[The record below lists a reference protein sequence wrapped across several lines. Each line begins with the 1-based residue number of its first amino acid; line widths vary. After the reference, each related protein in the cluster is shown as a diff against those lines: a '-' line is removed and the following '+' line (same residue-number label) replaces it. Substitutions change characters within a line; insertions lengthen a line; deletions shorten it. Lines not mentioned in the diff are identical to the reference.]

1 MRKLTLLTLFCALA
15 TGAMAGD
22 GWNEAMTVFKAGDK
36 DGKNGYRIPAITST
50 GNGSLIGVADYRYK
64 NKDWNTDMGVTGA
77 NKMPYLVVKTSNDGG
92 NTWIESEIEM
102 PLVVNPDTGKEEIG
116 LTDSA
121 VVHNQETGSTFLFG
135 FTNIRHIAVSPDKEG
150 ATPNE
155 TDINDTESKFYVA
168 SSNDGGKTWS
178 EFKNIKEDILDELEK
193 QGINR
198 GKYENILQGPG
209 GGLTYNGT
217 VYVPIQM
224 FNEGNKWGGDFTS
237 TSGFIYSEDN
247 GKSWKVATLEGVLPQ
262 GDKPSNTV
270 STSESNLFYHNGKIC
285 IAAKVENGGGNPE
298 YEGKRVAFTYENGK
312 WERLEENFLPDDMA
326 KCETSTL
333 SLSEQVYLV
342 GYSAAV
348 KNPDG
353 GETRTDTFITTNT
366 GRKIKV
372 LEGQTY
378 GYTSMTQDQDN
389 LYILFETN
397 QGVADINMRRYDI
410 ASKEYANL
418 NAQIL
423 DRGQSLLDVQ
433 GKLSSDQYVGGTYTN
448 ESESGAEAVVEL
460 NNFKIGAFHRN
471 TKDNSDDVYRTIP
484 YNLKET
490 TLVLSQDNAFM
501 QGDNIFAG
509 YQAGKIEYSNKST
522 NDLTSF
528 VMGYTFNKELENDKT
543 YIFALNGVYSNN
555 KVERNKAEGVG
566 RTAEFDSYSISMK
579 NALSKNISFTDS
591 ANLKL
596 TAGLNTTVFGHDEFE
611 EDGGIQT
618 VDGGKWNN
626 AKVDKSQNVS
636 NEIFAKATLDQRVKL
651 TDKSS
656 VRLALNL
663 GWEKELMNVD
673 EWRDEFTVLDVEK
686 EFSTPVKKHEGGLG
700 KAEVSATFDLAEK
713 VELGV
718 GYSMDTDGESI
729 ATGKVTYKL

>member
-1 MRKLTLLTLFCALA
+1 MKKLTLLTLFCALA

-22 GWNEAMTVFKAGDK
+22 GWNEKMEIFKGDYF
-36 DGKNGYRIPAITST
+36 GQNQGTYYRIPAVTST
-50 GNGSLIGVADYRYK
+50 SQGTLIAVGDHRPNGWTDIGYQDNIRFGIKV
-64 NKDWNTDMGVTGA
+64 
-77 NKMPYLVVKTSNDGG
+77 SHDGG
-92 NTWIESEIEM
+92 NTWSEEQI
-102 PLVVNPDTGKEEIG
+102 LIPDKTRPGTENKIG
-116 LTDSA
+116 ISDPA
-121 VVHNQETGSTFLFG
+121 IVHDPNSGNTFLFG
-135 FTNIRHIAVSPDKEG
+135 YQNDKWIGDKKGEFDFIMYTSKDGGVTWDKGQSMKDLLPEG
-150 ATPNE
+150 YKYMLQGPGSGMAYNGTIYMPIQAWHHKDDKGTTCTSGYIYSE
-155 TDINDTESKFYVA
+155 
-168 SSNDGGKTWS
+168 DGGKTWQS
-178 EFKNIKEDILDELEK
+178 SGLLRPENFAPGEGPDI
-193 QGINR
+193 
-198 GKYENILQGPG
+198 
-209 GGLTYNGT
+209 
-217 VYVPIQM
+217 
-224 FNEGNKWGGDFTS
+224 
-237 TSGFIYSEDN
+237 
-247 GKSWKVATLEGVLPQ
+247 
-262 GDKPSNTV
+262 
-270 STSESNLFYHNGKIC
+270 TSESNIFHHNGKIYL
-285 IAAKVENGGGNPE
+285 AAKAETSRENK
-298 YEGKRVAFTYENGK
+298 KRVVYCTSDNGK
-312 WERLEENFLPDDMA
+312 TWERVEEDFIPDDVA
-326 KCETSTL
+326 QCESNTL
-333 SLSEQVYLV
+333 ALNDQVYLV
-342 GYSAAV
+342 SYT
-348 KNPDG
+348 KDKPKRRHNL
-353 GETRTDTFITTNT
+353 FITTNT
-366 GRKIKV
+366 GKTIQIAEGKV
-372 LEGQTY
+372 D
-378 GYTSMTQDQDN
+378 GYTSMTQDLDN
-389 LYILFETN
+389 LYILFEES
-397 QGVADINMRRYDI
+397 GSMSMKRYDI
-410 ASKEYANL
+410 SSKEYANL

-471 TKDNSDDVYRTIP
+471 TKENSKDVYRTIP

-509 YQAGKIEYSNKST
+509 YQAGKIEYANKST

-528 VMGYTFNKELENDKT
+528 VMGYTFNKEFENDKT
-543 YIFALNGVYSNN
+543 YTFALNGVYSNN

-591 ANLKL
+591 SNLKL

-656 VRLALNL
+656 VRLALDL

-686 EFSTPVKKHEGGLG
+686 EFATPVKKHEGGLG
-700 KAEVSATFDLAEK
+700 KAEVSATFDIAEK

-718 GYSMDTDGESI
+718 GYSMDTDGEST

>member
-1 MRKLTLLTLFCALA
+1 MK
-15 TGAMAGD
+15 
-22 GWNEAMTVFKAGDK
+22 
-36 DGKNGYRIPAITST
+36 
-50 GNGSLIGVADYRYK
+50 
-64 NKDWNTDMGVTGA
+64 
-77 NKMPYLVVKTSNDGG
+77 
-92 NTWIESEIEM
+92 
-102 PLVVNPDTGKEEIG
+102 
-116 LTDSA
+116 
-121 VVHNQETGSTFLFG
+121 
-135 FTNIRHIAVSPDKEG
+135 
-150 ATPNE
+150 
-155 TDINDTESKFYVA
+155 
-168 SSNDGGKTWS
+168 
-178 EFKNIKEDILDELEK
+178 
-193 QGINR
+193 
-198 GKYENILQGPG
+198 
-209 GGLTYNGT
+209 
-217 VYVPIQM
+217 
-224 FNEGNKWGGDFTS
+224 
-237 TSGFIYSEDN
+237 
-247 GKSWKVATLEGVLPQ
+247 
-262 GDKPSNTV
+262 
-270 STSESNLFYHNGKIC
+270 
-285 IAAKVENGGGNPE
+285 
-298 YEGKRVAFTYENGK
+298 
-312 WERLEENFLPDDMA
+312 
-326 KCETSTL
+326 
-333 SLSEQVYLV
+333 
-342 GYSAAV
+342 
-348 KNPDG
+348 
-353 GETRTDTFITTNT
+353 
-366 GRKIKV
+366 
-372 LEGQTY
+372 
-378 GYTSMTQDQDN
+378 
-389 LYILFETN
+389 
-397 QGVADINMRRYDI
+397 RYDI
-410 ASKEYANL
+410 SSKEYANL

-471 TKDNSDDVYRTIP
+471 TKENSKDVYRTIP

-528 VMGYTFNKELENDKT
+528 VMGYTFNKEFENDKT
-543 YIFALNGVYSNN
+543 YTFALNGVYSNN

-591 ANLKL
+591 SNLKL

-656 VRLALNL
+656 VRLALDL
-663 GWEKELMNVD
+663 GWEKELMDVD

-686 EFSTPVKKHEGGLG
+686 EFATPVKKHEGGLG

-718 GYSMDTDGESI
+718 GYSMDTDGEST
-729 ATGKVTYKL
+729 ATGKITYKL

>member
-1 MRKLTLLTLFCALA
+1 M
-15 TGAMAGD
+15 
-22 GWNEAMTVFKAGDK
+22 
-36 DGKNGYRIPAITST
+36 
-50 GNGSLIGVADYRYK
+50 
-64 NKDWNTDMGVTGA
+64 
-77 NKMPYLVVKTSNDGG
+77 
-92 NTWIESEIEM
+92 
-102 PLVVNPDTGKEEIG
+102 
-116 LTDSA
+116 
-121 VVHNQETGSTFLFG
+121 
-135 FTNIRHIAVSPDKEG
+135 
-150 ATPNE
+150 
-155 TDINDTESKFYVA
+155 
-168 SSNDGGKTWS
+168 
-178 EFKNIKEDILDELEK
+178 EK

-209 GGLTYNGT
+209 SGLTYNGK

-224 FNEGNKWGGDFTS
+224 FNEGNSWGGDFTS

-285 IAAKVENGGGNPE
+285 LAAKVENGGGNPE
-298 YEGKRVAFTYENGK
+298 YDGKRIVFTYDNGK

-326 KCETSTL
+326 KCETSSL

-342 GYSAAV
+342 GYSADV
-348 KNPDG
+348 NG
-353 GETRTDTFITTNT
+353 TRTDTFITTNT
-366 GRKIKV
+366 GKKIKV

-397 QGVADINMRRYDI
+397 QGVANIDMKRYDI
-410 ASKEYANL
+410 SSKEYANL

-423 DRGQSLLDVQ
+423 DRGQSLLNTQ
-433 GKLSSDQYVGGTYTN
+433 EKLSSHQYVGGTYTN
-448 ESESGAEAVVEL
+448 QSESGAEAVVEL
-460 NNFKIGAFHRN
+460 NNFKIGVFHRN
-471 TKDNSDDVYRTIP
+471 TKENSDDVYRTIP

-501 QGDNIFAG
+501 EGDNIFAG

-522 NDLTSF
+522 NDLNSF
-528 VMGYTFNKELENDKT
+528 VMGYTFNKDLENASI
-543 YIFALNGVYSNN
+543 YSFALNGIYSNN
-555 KVERNKAEGVG
+555 KVKRNGEEGVG
-566 RTAEFDSYSISMK
+566 RTAEFDSYSIGVR
-579 NALSKNISFTDS
+579 NEFSKNISLADKT
-591 ANLKL
+591 NLKL
-596 TAGLNTTVFGHDEFE
+596 TAGLNTTLFGHDEFE

-626 AKVDKSQNVS
+626 AKVDESKNIS
-636 NEIFAKATLDQRVKL
+636 NEIFAKATVDQKIKL

-656 VRLALNL
+656 LKLALDL

-686 EFSTPVKKHEGGLG
+686 EFATPVKKHQGGLG
-700 KAEVSATFDLAEK
+700 KAAISATFDLAEK
-713 VELGV
+713 VELGA
-718 GYSMDTDGESI
+718 GYSIDTEGESV
-729 ATGKVTYKL
+729 ATGKITYKL

>member
-1 MRKLTLLTLFCALA
+1 MKKLTLLTLFCALA

-22 GWNEAMTVFKAGDK
+22 GWNDYKTIFKVGELENTEKPGTVTSF
-36 DGKNGYRIPAITST
+36 RIPAITTTSQGT
-50 GNGSLIGVADYRYK
+50 IVAVSDIRYGGQHG
-64 NKDWNTDMGVTGA
+64 NTDIADGS
-77 NKMPYLVVKTSNDGG
+77 NKVNPVHFAIKVSHDGG
-92 NTWIESEIEM
+92 NTWSESQIVG
-102 PLVVNPDTGKEEIG
+102 PQTGNGYITDPSIVHNPETGK
-116 LTDSA
+116 
-121 VVHNQETGSTFLFG
+121 TFLFG
-135 FTNIRHIAVSPDKEG
+135 YQNDKHLTNG
-150 ATPNE
+150 GGN
-155 TDINDTESKFYVA
+155 NKFFVY
-168 SSNDGGKTWS
+168 SSDDGGKTWDTG
-178 EFKNIKEDILDELEK
+178 KEIQDSISLGD
-193 QGINR
+193 GY
-198 GKYENILQGPG
+198 KYTLQGPG
-209 GGLTYNGT
+209 SGMYYNGNI
-217 VYVPIQM
+217 YMAIQGWKPKKE
-224 FNEGNKWGGDFTS
+224 NGQPWKS
-237 TSGFIYSEDN
+237 VSGFMYSDDN
-247 GKSWKVATLEGVLPQ
+247 GKTWKTATLDGVLPE
-262 GDKPSNTV
+262 GIN
-270 STSESNLFYHNGKIC
+270 TSESNIFHHNGKIYL
-285 IAAKVENGGGNPE
+285 AAKNENAQAGGGVSKDTRIV
-298 YEGKRVAFTYENGK
+298 YATSDNGK
-312 WERLEENFLPDDMA
+312 TWEKVEENFLPDNMA
-326 KCETSTL
+326 KCETSSF
-333 SLSEQVYLV
+333 SLSDQVYLV
-342 GYSAAV
+342 GFAMQGQNGWDRNDIYV
-348 KNPDG
+348 
-353 GETRTDTFITTNT
+353 TTNT
-366 GRKIKV
+366 GRKIK
-372 LEGQTY
+372 LFEGSTK
-378 GYTSMTQDQDN
+378 GYTSMVQDQDN
-389 LYILFETN
+389 LYILFEDN
-397 QGVADINMRRYDI
+397 DKKDDKNEGQILFRRFDI

-448 ESESGAEAVVEL
+448 KSESGAEAVVEL

-543 YIFALNGVYSNN
+543 YTFALNGVYSNN

-591 ANLKL
+591 SNLKL

-656 VRLALNL
+656 VRLALDL
-663 GWEKELMNVD
+663 GWEKELMDVD

-686 EFSTPVKKHEGGLG
+686 EFATPVKKHEGGLG

-718 GYSMDTDGESI
+718 GYSMDTDGEST

>member
-1 MRKLTLLTLFCALA
+1 MKKLTLLTLFCALA

-22 GWNEAMTVFKAGDK
+22 GWNEGMNIFKGNANKGET
-36 DGKNGYRIPAITST
+36 GYRIPAITATSQGT
-50 GNGSLIGVADYRYK
+50 LVAVSDIRYD
-64 NKDWNTDMGVTGA
+64 NRDMPGRCEFII
-77 NKMPYLVVKTSNDGG
+77 KTSDDGG
-92 NTWIESEIEM
+92 STWNEESIIA
-102 PLVVNPDTGKEEIG
+102 PKGGITDPSIVHDPTTGK
-116 LTDSA
+116 
-121 VVHNQETGSTFLFG
+121 TFLFG
-135 FTNIRHIAVSPDKEG
+135 YQNTSGIVGKDG
-150 ATPNE
+150 
-155 TDINDTESKFYVA
+155 KFSFMVYT
-168 SSNDGGKTWS
+168 SEDGGKTWDDGNTLATN
-178 EFKNIKEDILDELEK
+178 KNGQNEGLIPD
-193 QGINR
+193 NY
-198 GKYENILQGPG
+198 KYMLQGPG
-209 GGLTYNGT
+209 NGMVYNGT
-217 VYVPIQM
+217 IYMPIQTWH
-224 FNEGNKWGGDFTS
+224 NTDKPLQGVDHKNDG
-237 TSGFIYSEDN
+237 TSGYIYSEDG
-247 GKSWKVATLEGVLPQ
+247 GKTWKLSGLLRPEGV
-262 GDKPSNTV
+262 DV
-270 STSESNLFYHNGKIC
+270 TSESSVFHHNGKIYL
-285 IAAKVENGGGNPE
+285 AAKAEVGHADAESGKNKRRVVYCTSDNGQTWEKVEEDFIP
-298 YEGKRVAFTYENGK
+298 KDAA
-312 WERLEENFLPDDMA
+312 M
-326 KCETSTL
+326 CETSTL
-333 SLSEQVYLV
+333 ALNDQVYVV
-342 GYSAAV
+342 GYAIQ
-348 KNPDG
+348 DQELG
-353 GETRTDTFITTNT
+353 GYNREDMYITTNT
-366 GRKIKV
+366 GRKVKV
-372 LEGQTY
+372 FEGKTL
-378 GYTSMTQDQDN
+378 GYTSLAQDQDN
-389 LYILFETN
+389 LYVLYEGN
-397 QGVADINMRRYDI
+397 KANSDIDMRRFDI
-410 ASKEYANL
+410 ASKEYTNL

-448 ESESGAEAVVEL
+448 KSESGAEAVVEL

-543 YIFALNGVYSNN
+543 YTFALNGVYSNN

-591 ANLKL
+591 SKLKL
-596 TAGLNTTVFGHDEFE
+596 TAGLNTTVFGHDGFE
-611 EDGGIQT
+611 EDGGLPEI
-618 VDGGKWNN
+618 DGKKFNN
-626 AKVDKSQNVS
+626 ATVDKSQNVS

-656 VRLALNL
+656 VRLALDL
-663 GWEKELMNVD
+663 GWEKELMDVD

-686 EFSTPVKKHEGGLG
+686 EFATPVKKHEGGLG

-718 GYSMDTDGESI
+718 GYSMDTDGEST

>member
-1 MRKLTLLTLFCALA
+1 MKKLTLLTLFCALA

-22 GWNEAMTVFKAGDK
+22 GWNDAMTIFKHHDES
-36 DGKNGYRIPAITST
+36 NTNTYRIPAITATSQGTLIAAADNRYYGSTDLGHKGT
-50 GNGSLIGVADYRYK
+50 GNK
-64 NKDWNTDMGVTGA
+64 NQKVDFAIKV
-77 NKMPYLVVKTSNDGG
+77 SHDGG
-92 NTWIESEIEM
+92 NTWTEKTIVAPAVGNGVTDPSIVHD
-102 PLVVNPDTGKEEIG
+102 PTTGK
-116 LTDSA
+116 
-121 VVHNQETGSTFLFG
+121 TFLFG
-135 FTNIRHIAVSPDKEG
+135 FQNDK
-150 ATPNE
+150 PI
-155 TDINDTESKFYVA
+155 TDGSGNADFYVFTSEDGGLTWDNGTSIKNQA
-168 SSNDGGKTWS
+168 LPTDKGYKYVFQGPGSGMVHNGTIYMATQVWHGEKTCSSGLIYSNDGGKTW
-178 EFKNIKEDILDELEK
+178 EK
-193 QGINR
+193 SSLVSSVN
-198 GKYENILQGPG
+198 
-209 GGLTYNGT
+209 GLN
-217 VYVPIQM
+217 
-224 FNEGNKWGGDFTS
+224 
-237 TSGFIYSEDN
+237 
-247 GKSWKVATLEGVLPQ
+247 
-262 GDKPSNTV
+262 
-270 STSESNLFYHNGKIC
+270 TSESNVFHHNGKIYM
-285 IAAKVENGGGNPE
+285 AVKNEDYDKKNPNKEENKYGT
-298 YEGKRVAFTYENGK
+298 RVVYSTSDNGK
-312 WERLEENFLPDDMA
+312 TWQLEKEDFLQGEDIGR
-326 KCETSTL
+326 CETSTFAL
-333 SLSEQVYLV
+333 NDQVYIV
-342 GYSAAV
+342 GYSIM
-348 KNPDG
+348 
-353 GETRTDTFITTNT
+353 GEENWLRKDSYITTNT
-366 GRKIKV
+366 GRKIKIY
-372 LEGQTY
+372 EGDTF
-378 GYTSMTQDQDN
+378 GYTSITQDQDN
-389 LYILFETN
+389 LYVLFEAEKDMSN
-397 QGVADINMRRYDI
+397 KDDNGDIIMRRFDI

-528 VMGYTFNKELENDKT
+528 VMGYTFNKEFENDKT
-543 YIFALNGVYSNN
+543 YTFALNGVYSNN

-591 ANLKL
+591 SNLKL

-656 VRLALNL
+656 VRLALDL
-663 GWEKELMNVD
+663 GWEKELMDVD

-686 EFSTPVKKHEGGLG
+686 EFATPVKKHEGGLG

-718 GYSMDTDGESI
+718 GYSMDTDGEST